1 MLNLLKRFSNFF
13 RPRKQRL
20 THPKR
25 LAYLRASGVELRRV
39 LDLGAY
45 EGRWTTLL
53 RKVYPEAKVLM
64 VDANTE
70 KEPFLRP
77 LGDFKIAVLG
87 DVDGREVDYFK
98 CLDGDAGSGNG
109 IYRENTRHAFA
120 AEKRRSVTLSTL
132 LGSAEG
138 YDLIKMDVQGAELDV
153 IRGGLPIIRN
163 SRFLLLELQTHDYN
177 LGAPYLEEV
186 VAYLHGEGFGVVD
199 IVDLMYSGDKLIQVD
214 VLFRNRKLA

>member
-1 MLNLLKRFSNFF
+1 MLNQLKRFINFF
-13 RPRKQRL
+13 RPRKHRL

-39 LDLGAY
+39 LDLGAF
-45 EGRWTTLL
+45 EGKWTMLL
-53 RKVYPEAKVLM
+53 KKVYPEAKVLM
-64 VDANTE
+64 VDANTD

-77 LGDFKIAVLG
+77 LGDFRIAVLG
-87 DVDGREVDYFK
+87 EVDGREVDYFK

-109 IYRENTRHAFA
+109 IYRENTGYKFG
-120 AEKRRSVTLSTL
+120 AEKRRCVTLSTL
-132 LGSAEG
+132 LGSDEG
-138 YDLIKMDVQGAELDV
+138 YDLIKMDIQGAELDV

-163 SRFLLLELQTHDYN
+163 SRFLLLELQTHNYN
-177 LGAPYLEEV
+177 LGAPHLEEV
-186 VAYLHGEGFGVVD
+186 VAFLHGEGFGVVD